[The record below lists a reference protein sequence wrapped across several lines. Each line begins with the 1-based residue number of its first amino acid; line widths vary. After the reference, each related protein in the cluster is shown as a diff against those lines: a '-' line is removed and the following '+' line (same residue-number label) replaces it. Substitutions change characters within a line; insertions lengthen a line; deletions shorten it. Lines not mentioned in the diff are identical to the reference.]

1 MSGSSLKKPL
11 LLIGGFAAMWL
22 GARFVLPVLLPF
34 LLGAGL
40 ALAAEPL
47 VRLGTKRLRFPRWL
61 GTGVGVSA
69 TLLGIMGIVSLIGAI
84 AVREIGSLAGNL
96 PDLEN
101 TARQGMLMAQ
111 DFFVGVSEQAPDG
124 VRPMLQKTVLNFF
137 NDGSVLLDQVT
148 DRVPS
153 MLSAVIGKVGNGAL
167 VVGTGVV
174 SAFLIS
180 ARLPELRQ
188 KIRRWLPES
197 FQTTYLPALKR
208 VRKAL
213 SGWLKAQLTLS
224 AVTYAIVSVG
234 FVLLKIP
241 YGWAWAFLVALVDAV
256 PVLGTG
262 TVLVPWALVCLFQG
276 QSLQA
281 IGLLLTYG
289 AALTTRTVLEPR
301 LVGRHL
307 GLDPLVTLLALYI
320 GYRFWGILGMLVAP
334 IFASAVKS
342 LSLEE
347 GKWQK

>member
-1 MSGSSLKKPL
+1 MSGFSLKKPL
-11 LLIGGFAAMWL
+11 ILIGGFAALWL
-22 GARFVLPVLLPF
+22 GVRFVLPILLPF

-47 VRLGTKRLRFPRWL
+47 VQLGTKRLRFPRWL
-61 GTGVGVSA
+61 GAGVGVSA
-69 TLLGIMGIVSLIGAI
+69 TLLGIVGIVSLIGAV
-84 AVREIGSLAGNL
+84 AVREIGTLARNL

-111 DFFVGVSEQAPDG
+111 DFFVGISEQAPEG

-137 NDGSVLLDQVT
+137 DDGSMLLEQVT

-153 MLSAVIGKVGNGAL
+153 MVGTAIGKVGNGAL
-167 VVGTGVV
+167 GIGTGVLA
-174 SAFLIS
+174 AFLIS
-180 ARLPELRQ
+180 ARLPELKRKVWQ
-188 KIRRWLPES
+188 WLPES

-213 SGWLKAQLTLS
+213 GGWLKAQLTLS
-224 AVTYAIVSVG
+224 AVTYGIVSIG
-234 FVLLKIP
+234 FFFLKIP

-256 PVLGTG
+256 PILGTG

-281 IGLLLTYG
+281 VGLLLIYG

-301 LVGRHL
+301 LVGRQL

-334 IFASAVKS
+334 IFTSAVKS
-342 LSLEE
+342 LSLGER
-347 GKWQK
+347 K